1 LQLRRPD
8 LWLINFKVPNRPVA
22 VDAWERSACYP
33 RGSFYPISYV
43 HTTMHRRITLT
54 CFRTCSSRFSRSQ
67 AGLSQYRFS
76 TISIR
81 AKPTFVHLRCHLG
94 GDLPSQTAHQTMSF
108 CRVFMRQKSNACS
121 IQREVFHD
129 CPKAPSYSK
138 QLDKTYKCQATV
150 KLPGSFCPRTT
161 RPRLH
166 SHLNFAVYVFKTVAQ
181 SFYHSCGSELT
192 RQGTSLY
199 LCYS

>member
-1 LQLRRPD
+1 M
-8 LWLINFKVPNRPVA
+8 PNRPVA

-43 HTTMHRRITLT
+43 LTTKDRRITLT
-54 CFRTCSSRFSRSQ
+54 CFRTCSTCMSRSQ
-67 AGLSQYRFS
+67 AGLSQYRYS
-76 TISIR
+76 AISVR

-108 CRVFMRQKSNACS
+108 YRIFMRYRSNACS
-121 IQREVFHD
+121 FQREVFH
-129 CPKAPSYSK
+129 CCREAPSYSR
-138 QLDKTYKCQATV
+138 QLEKTCKCQTTV

-166 SHLNFAVYVFKTVAQ
+166 SHLNFAV
-181 SFYHSCGSELT
+181 
-192 RQGTSLY
+192 
-199 LCYS
+199 

>member
-1 LQLRRPD
+1 M
-8 LWLINFKVPNRPVA
+8 FKVPNRPVA

-43 HTTMHRRITLT
+43 HTTMQRRITLT
-54 CFRTCSSRFSRSQ
+54 YFRTCSTCTSRSQ

-76 TISIR
+76 AISIR

-94 GDLPSQTAHQTMSF
+94 GDLPSQTAHQTMFSS
-108 CRVFMRQKSNACS
+108 RVFMRVRSNAHLF
-121 IQREVFHD
+121 QREVFHFRAS
-129 CPKAPSYSK
+129 APSYSK
-138 QLDKTYKCQATV
+138 QLEKTYKCQVAV
-150 KLPGSFCPRTT
+150 KLPGSSCPRTT

-166 SHLNFAVYVFKTVAQ
+166 SHLNFAVYVFKTVIR

-192 RQGTSLY
+192 RQGTSLP
-199 LCYS
+199 